1 MNQTVRI
8 AAVQLCT
15 GVDVAVNNRNIAR
28 AMTEAAVAGAR
39 LVCLPEAANI
49 LLPDVHGYPAA
60 CVPEAED
67 STLLLCRTLASELGI
82 WVHTG
87 SLLVRT
93 EDDRQV
99 WNRSHVI
106 SPSGHVVA
114 RYDKL
119 HTFDVKL
126 GGAGDFQESASVRAG
141 ENAPVLVEI
150 APLGLTLGLSICYD
164 LRFPHLYRAL
174 AKAGAN
180 VLMVPASFSIIT
192 GPLHWE
198 TLLRARAIE
207 TGSYV
212 VAPAQCGERAGLRVF
227 GNSRV
232 IAPFGEV
239 LAGGGDEPVIVL
251 SDLDPELVE
260 RTRQRLPSLT
270 QDRPLPEPQR
280 IRVPD

>member
-1 MNQTVRI
+1 MSRPIRI
-8 AAVQLCT
+8 AAVQLRT
-15 GVDVAVNNRNIAR
+15 GSDVARNNHDIAQ
-28 AMTEAAVAGAR
+28 AISEAAAAGAR
-39 LVCLPEAANI
+39 LVCLPEAANL
-49 LLPDVHGYPAA
+49 LLPDVHAYPAA

-82 WVHTG
+82 WIHTG

-93 EDDRQV
+93 EDGRQV
-99 WNRSHVI
+99 WNRSHVL
-106 SPSGHVVA
+106 SPNGRVVA

-141 ENAPVLVEI
+141 ENAPVVVDI
-150 APLGLTLGLSICYD
+150 APLGLSLGLSICYD
-164 LRFPHLYRAL
+164 VRFPYLYRAL

-180 VLMVPASFSIIT
+180 VLMVPASFSVIT

-212 VAPAQCGERAGLRVF
+212 VAPAQCGERDGLRVF

-232 IAPFGEV
+232 VSPFGEI
-239 LAGGGDEPVIVL
+239 LATGGDEPVVVF
-251 SDLDPELVE
+251 SDLDPEIVA
-260 RTRQRLPSLT
+260 RTRQRLPSLA
-270 QDRPLPEPQR
+270 QDRLLPEPLH
-280 IRVPD
+280 IRVTD

>member
-1 MNQTVRI
+1 MSQPVRI
-8 AAVQLCT
+8 ATVQLCT
-15 GVDVAVNNRNIAR
+15 GPDVATNNRNIAR
-28 AMTEAAVAGAR
+28 AIGEAAAAGAR

-49 LLPDVHGYPAA
+49 LLPDVHAYPTA

-93 EDDRQV
+93 EDNRQV
-99 WNRSHVI
+99 WNRSHVL
-106 SPSGHVVA
+106 SPGGQVVA

-141 ENAPVLVEI
+141 DNAPVVVDI
-150 APLGLTLGLSICYD
+150 APLGLRLGLSICYD
-164 LRFPHLYRAL
+164 VRFPYLYRAL
-174 AKAGAN
+174 ARAGAN
-180 VLMVPASFSIIT
+180 VLMVPASFSVIT

-212 VAPAQCGERAGLRVF
+212 VAPAQCGERDGLRVF

-232 IAPFGEV
+232 ISPFGEV
-239 LAGGGDEPVIVL
+239 LAAGGDEPAL
-251 SDLDPELVE
+251 LFSDLDPEVVE
-260 RTRQRLPSLT
+260 RTRQRLPSLE
-270 QDRPLPEPQR
+270 QGRQLAEPQR
-280 IRVPD
+280 IRVTD